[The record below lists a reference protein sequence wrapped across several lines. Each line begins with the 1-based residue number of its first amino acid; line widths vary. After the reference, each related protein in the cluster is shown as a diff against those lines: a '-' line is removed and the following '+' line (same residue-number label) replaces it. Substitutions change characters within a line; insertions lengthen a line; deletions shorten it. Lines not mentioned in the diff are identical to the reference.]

1 VINYVTLTFLLEIKR
16 HNTQLV
22 LCGKKK
28 GANKIEMV
36 LIWLLMENHLLQVN
50 NTTTKHLKTD
60 KMEKIYKKVGS
71 RYKEVS
77 QSMNLD
83 QELVITAAFR
93 YALGR
98 ATYIV
103 GSVCAELVRLEPVL
117 GEGQKMMI
125 SREIQEYQ
133 DKHGKAGWDM
143 DNDEWNYV
151 KWLFDPKRRVILEA
165 MYYGTDDW
173 VEAEA
178 VRGDDDIYYSLE
190 GMTKYFHT
198 TRNIRNK

>member
-1 VINYVTLTFLLEIKR
+1 
-16 HNTQLV
+16 
-22 LCGKKK
+22 
-28 GANKIEMV
+28 
-36 LIWLLMENHLLQVN
+36 
-50 NTTTKHLKTD
+50 
-60 KMEKIYKKVGS
+60 MEKIYKKVGS

-77 QSMNLD
+77 QSLSLD

-173 VEAEA
+173 IEAEA

>member
-1 VINYVTLTFLLEIKR
+1 MINYVTLTFLLEIKR